1 MDLDGSLS
9 TDGSIRSANAS
20 PRKPRAKPWIVLVI
34 AGRFRS
40 HWSYC
45 QIARLIILIIKI
57 LQQIKFNMGKV
68 VYSLLALNTGIFW
81 LWKAGTKQDKA
92 IIKKNTRLYEDH
104 STKIRN
110 IMLFSFSHKEIEH
123 FAANMTPLLLFGRGL
138 ERVMGSMHMIQLT
151 KISIITG
158 YAMFYINSG
167 RKTTYTHGAD
177 ALAASV
183 AL

>member
-1 MDLDGSLS
+1 
-9 TDGSIRSANAS
+9 
-20 PRKPRAKPWIVLVI
+20 
-34 AGRFRS
+34 
-40 HWSYC
+40 
-45 QIARLIILIIKI
+45 
-57 LQQIKFNMGKV
+57 
-68 VYSLLALNTGIFW
+68 
-81 LWKAGTKQDKA
+81 
-92 IIKKNTRLYEDH
+92 
-104 STKIRN
+104 
-110 IMLFSFSHKEIEH
+110 MLFSFSHKEIEH